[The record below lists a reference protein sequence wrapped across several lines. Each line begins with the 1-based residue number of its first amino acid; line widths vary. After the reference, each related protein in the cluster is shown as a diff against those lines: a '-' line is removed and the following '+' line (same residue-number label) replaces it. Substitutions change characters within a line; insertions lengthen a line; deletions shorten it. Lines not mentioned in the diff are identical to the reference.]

1 MPLALRAAFGR
12 PNGNPAFLCAL
23 LWEHSADYDS
33 DMTDTPDW
41 IKDVPSPAYVLEEA
55 KLRANLELMK
65 RVQLDAG
72 CTIILAL
79 KGFAMWSAFPLV
91 RQYLPGCT
99 ASSLYELKLSHDEF
113 QGESHIYS
121 AAYREDEF
129 DEILSMAG
137 HVVFNSV
144 HQWQRFGPKAIAAGR
159 SCGIR
164 VNPGISEVSTD
175 LYNPCFTGSRLGVRP
190 EHLEG
195 EALTGLEGL
204 HMHALCENLAASSVA
219 LIDAFEQKFAPY
231 IPNLKWVNFGG
242 GHLMTREGYDVDL
255 LIGRIKAFRER
266 WGVDVYLEPGGAVAW
281 RTGPLIASVL
291 DIVLTDGLP
300 VAILDISATAHMPDV
315 LEMPYRPIVTGA
327 GVAGHKHHTYRLGG
341 TSCLAGDVIGDYS
354 FDKPLRVGSRLVFE
368 DMIHYT
374 MVKTTMFNG
383 VRHPD
388 IAIRRENG
396 ELDVVRRFTYED
408 FKNRLS

>member
-1 MPLALRAAFGR
+1 
-12 PNGNPAFLCAL
+12 
-23 LWEHSADYDS
+23 
-33 DMTDTPDW
+33 MTDTPAW
-41 IKDVPSPAYVLEEA
+41 IEKAPSPAYVLEEA
-55 KLRANLELMK
+55 KLRANLEVMK
-65 RVQLDAG
+65 RVQQESG

-99 ASSLYELKLSHDEF
+99 ASSLYELRLSHDEF
-113 QGESHIYS
+113 GGESHIYS

-144 HQWQRFGPKAIAAGR
+144 YQWQRFGPRALAAGR

-164 VNPGISEVSTD
+164 VNPGISEVATD
-175 LYNPCFTGSRLGVRP
+175 LYNPCYSGSRLGVRP
-190 EHLEG
+190 EHLAG
-195 EALTGLEGL
+195 ADLAGLDGL
-204 HMHALCENLAASSVA
+204 HAHALCENDAQSSVA
-219 LIDAFEQKFAPY
+219 LIDAVERKFAAYLPQ
-231 IPNLKWVNFGG
+231 LKWVNFGG
-242 GHLMTREGYDVDL
+242 GHLMTREGYDLEL
-255 LIGRIKAFRER
+255 LIERVRSFREH

-291 DIVLTDGLP
+291 DIVPTDELP

-315 LEMPYRPIVTGA
+315 LEMPYRPAITGSGEA
-327 GVAGHKHHTYRLGG
+327 DAKAHAYRLGG
-341 TSCLAGDVIGDYS
+341 TSCLAGDVIGDYA
-354 FDKPLRVGSRLVFE
+354 FDEPLEIGSRLVFE

-388 IAIRRENG
+388 IAILRENG
-396 ELDVVRRFTYED
+396 KLDVIRRFTYED

>member
-1 MPLALRAAFGR
+1 
-12 PNGNPAFLCAL
+12 
-23 LWEHSADYDS
+23 
-33 DMTDTPDW
+33 MTDTPDW
-41 IKDVPSPAYVLEEA
+41 TRTCPSPAYVLEEA
-55 KLRANLELMK
+55 KLKANLELMK
-65 RVQLDAG
+65 RVQDEAG

-99 ASSLYELKLSHDEF
+99 ASSLYELRLSHDEF
-113 QGESHIYS
+113 GGESHIYS

-144 HQWQRFGPKAIAAGR
+144 HQWQAFGPKALAAGR
-159 SCGIR
+159 SCGLR
-164 VNPGISEVSTD
+164 VNPGISEVETD
-175 LYNPCFTGSRLGVRP
+175 LYNPCYTGSRLGVRP
-190 EHLEG
+190 QHLHG
-195 EALTGLEGL
+195 ADLTGLEGL
-204 HMHALCENLAASSVA
+204 HAHALCENLAASSVR
-219 LIDAFEQKFAPY
+219 LIDAFEEKFESY
-231 IPNLKWVNFGG
+231 IPALKWVNFGG

-255 LIGRIKAFRER
+255 LIGRIKAFRAR

-281 RTGPLIASVL
+281 RTGPLVASVL
-291 DIVLTDGLP
+291 DVVPTDSLP

-315 LEMPYRPIVTGA
+315 LEMPYRPAVTGSGEA
-327 GVAGHKHHTYRLGG
+327 GAKAHTYRLGG
-341 TSCLAGDVIGDYS
+341 TSCLAGDVIGDYA
-354 FDKPLRVGSRLVFE
+354 FDEPLTVGSRLVFE

-388 IAIRRENG
+388 IAILRESG
-396 ELDVVRRFTYED
+396 ELDVVRRFAYED
-408 FKNRLS
+408 FRNRLS